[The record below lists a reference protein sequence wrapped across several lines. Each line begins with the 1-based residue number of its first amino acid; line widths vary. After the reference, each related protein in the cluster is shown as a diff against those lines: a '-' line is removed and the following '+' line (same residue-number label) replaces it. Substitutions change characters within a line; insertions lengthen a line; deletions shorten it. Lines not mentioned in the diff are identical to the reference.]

1 MRQLSFMQRVSYSGA
16 VTTADPR
23 ARRTRA
29 NLRAAALDLAG
40 ERDPATLTLS
50 AVASRAGVNRA
61 TVYLHYPD
69 LDALFAD
76 AMQEAVGTVARAAA
90 LCPLDAPPGTAPA
103 PLVELFEH
111 VAAHATLYAR
121 MLGPQGSARFAAR
134 LREGLTDALLERFR
148 SGARPGATSDVP
160 LALHASYLAGALT
173 GVIAHCAAGGST
185 APDAAAT
192 ATWRLLAAHPVPFR
206 T

>member
-1 MRQLSFMQRVSYSGA
+1 MPPD
-16 VTTADPR
+16 DPR

-29 NLRAAALDLAG
+29 SLRAAALELAG
-40 ERDPATLTLS
+40 EQDPATLTLS

-76 AMQEAVGTVARAAA
+76 AMEEAVATVARAAQ
-90 LCPLDAPPGTAPA
+90 LCPLDAPPGTAPP

-111 VAAHATLYAR
+111 VGAHATLYAR

-134 LREGLTDALLERFR
+134 LREALGEALLERFR
-148 SGARPGATSDVP
+148 AGARPASAAGVP
-160 LALHASYLAGALT
+160 LSVHAAYLAGALA
-173 GVIAHCAAGGST
+173 GVIAHCVTGEPRSPT
-185 APDAAAT
+185 DTAT
-192 ATWRLLAAHPVPFR
+192 ATWRLLAR
-206 T
+206 S

>member
-1 MRQLSFMQRVSYSGA
+1 MPA
-16 VTTADPR
+16 DDPR

-29 NLRAAALDLAG
+29 SLRAAALALAG

-76 AMQEAVGTVARAAA
+76 AMEEAVATVARAAQ
-90 LCPLDAPPGTAPA
+90 LCPLDAPPDAAPP

-111 VAAHATLYAR
+111 VGAHRTLYAR
-121 MLGPQGSARFAAR
+121 MLGPQGSARLAAR
-134 LREGLTDALLERFR
+134 LREALSQALLERLR
-148 SGARPGATSDVP
+148 GGARPPTADGVP
-160 LALHASYLAGALT
+160 LGVHAAYLAGALA
-173 GVIAHCAAGGST
+173 GVIAHCATDEPGPPVDT
-185 APDAAAT
+185 AT
-192 ATWRLLAAHPVPFR
+192 ATWRLLAR

>member
-1 MRQLSFMQRVSYSGA
+1 MPGD
-16 VTTADPR
+16 DPR

-29 NLRAAALDLAG
+29 SLCAAARELAG

-50 AVASRAGVNRA
+50 AVANRAGVNRA

-76 AMQEAVGTVARAAA
+76 AMEEAVATVALATQ
-90 LCPLDAPPGTAPA
+90 LCPLDAPPGTAPP

-111 VAAHATLYAR
+111 VGTHATLYTR

-134 LREGLTDALLERFR
+134 LREALTAALLHRFR
-148 SGARPGATSDVP
+148 AGASPVDGVP
-160 LALHASYLAGALT
+160 TGVHTAYLAGALA
-173 GVIAHCAAGGST
+173 GVIAHCAAHEPRSAT
-185 APDAAAT
+185 ETAT
-192 ATWRLLAAHPVPFR
+192 ATWRLLAAVPVPFR
-206 T
+206 P

>member
-1 MRQLSFMQRVSYSGA
+1 MPPD
-16 VTTADPR
+16 DPR

-29 NLRAAALDLAG
+29 SLRGAALELAG

-76 AMQEAVGTVARAAA
+76 AMEEAVATVARAAQ
-90 LCPLDAPPGTAPA
+90 LCPLDAPAGTPPP

-111 VAAHATLYAR
+111 VGAHATLYER

-134 LREGLTDALLERFR
+134 LREALQEALLERFR
-148 SGARPGATSDVP
+148 AGAVP
-160 LALHASYLAGALT
+160 ASAAGLSLGIHTAYLAGALV
-173 GVIAHCAAGGST
+173 GVIAHCVADERPSPADT
-185 APDAAAT
+185 AT
-192 ATWRLLAAHPVPFR
+192 ATWRLLAKAP
-206 T
+206 

>member
-1 MRQLSFMQRVSYSGA
+1 MPPD
-16 VTTADPR
+16 DPR

-29 NLRAAALDLAG
+29 SLRAAALDLAG

-50 AVASRAGVNRA
+50 ADANRAGVNRA

-76 AMQEAVGTVARAAA
+76 AMEEAVATVARAAQ
-90 LCPLDAPPGTAPA
+90 LCPLDAPPGTAPP

-111 VAAHATLYAR
+111 VSAHATLYAR
-121 MLGPQGSARFAAR
+121 MLGPQGSARFGVR
-134 LREGLTDALLERFR
+134 LREALGEALLERFR
-148 SGARPGATSDVP
+148 SGARPSVPNGVP
-160 LALHASYLAGALT
+160 LSVHAAYLAGALA
-173 GVIAHCAAGGST
+173 GVIAHCAAT
-185 APDAAAT
+185 DDLPTVTDTAT
-192 ATWRLLAAHPVPFR
+192 ATWRLLAATPVPLR

>member
-1 MRQLSFMQRVSYSGA
+1 MPPD
-16 VTTADPR
+16 DPR

-29 NLRAAALDLAG
+29 SLRAAALELAG

-50 AVASRAGVNRA
+50 AVATRAGINRA

-76 AMQEAVGTVARAAA
+76 AMEEAVATVARAAQ
-90 LCPLDAPPGTAPA
+90 LCPLDAPPGTAPP

-111 VAAHATLYAR
+111 VRVHATLYTR

-134 LREGLTDALLERFR
+134 LREALGEALLERFR
-148 SGARPGATSDVP
+148 AGARPASVNEVP
-160 LALHASYLAGALT
+160 LAVHAAYLAGALA
-173 GVIAHCAAGGST
+173 GVIAHCAAGEPRSPADT
-185 APDAAAT
+185 AT
-192 ATWRLLAAHPVPFR
+192 ATWRLLGR
-206 T
+206 